1 MIFDAQLFAALCLV
15 RESRPGGFGP
25 AATLSHMLERRRL
38 PLDPRLFGTGEEE
51 LQV

>member
-25 AATLSHMLERRRL
+25 AATLAHMGECCRFR
-38 PLDPRLFGTGEEE
+38 LDPRLFGTGEEE